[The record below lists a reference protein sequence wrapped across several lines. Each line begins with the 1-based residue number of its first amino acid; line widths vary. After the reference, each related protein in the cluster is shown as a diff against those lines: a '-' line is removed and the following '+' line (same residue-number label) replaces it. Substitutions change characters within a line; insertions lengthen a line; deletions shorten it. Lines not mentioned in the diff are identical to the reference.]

1 MTPPQRTRLYF
12 PAWRDAARAN
22 WTGTPARL
30 LPSPTNPT
38 QARRIHRL
46 AAKLARAEARPVN
59 DDHLRHAVHVIVLGA
74 NKSSRDLTNAELDL
88 VLATFRQL
96 AGATDPCPADPLRP
110 RSPVVAPR
118 PHAKAGRQLPT
129 NRRRAQ
135 TGDPACP
142 EKPSNSPAAA
152 AAVHRN
158 QSEPAVFTREFDPYA
173 TVPAGRGP
181 LGATCTGD

>member
-59 DDHLRHAVHVIVLGA
+59 DDDLRHAVHVIVLGA

-96 AGATDPCPADPLRP
+96 AGATGPCPAEPLRP

-118 PHAKAGRQLPT
+118 PHAKAGRQLSA
-129 NRRRAQ
+129 NRRR
-135 TGDPACP
+135 TIRPGDT
-142 EKPSNSPAAA
+142 AAA
-152 AAVHRN
+152 AAVHRD
-158 QSEPAVFTREFDPYA
+158 QSEPAVFTRDFDPYA